1 MSDTKHRNRRIILG
15 VLVGLAVAA
24 TVLPALTGLFNAL
37 GLHWMD
43 SKNAASEAITTTTKA
58 PVLTIKPLPVRPV
71 ISAFV
76 TTPAQCP
83 PNVPAPP
90 DQPMRICDISK
101 TAVYELGPEGMRIQL
116 VNADT
121 FRNPL
126 TGVQIV
132 QMTLTKESAQQF
144 GPYTA
149 GQVGKQVAF
158 VRGGTVVWGPKIAA
172 PIDGEVIQLSGE
184 LTEEQAKAITRMLK
198 DET

>member
-1 MSDTKHRNRRIILG
+1 MSDTKHRKRRIILG
-15 VLVGLAVAA
+15 VLVGLAVVA

-37 GLHWMD
+37 GLRWTD
-43 SKNAASEAITTTTKA
+43 ENLASEAITTTSKA

-71 ISAFV
+71 DSAFV
-76 TTPAQCP
+76 TTPEQCP
-83 PNVPAPP
+83 PADVPVPP
-90 DQPMRICDISK
+90 DQPARICDIPR
-101 TAVYELGPEGMRIQL
+101 TAVYNLGPVGTQIQL

-184 LTEEQAKAITRMLK
+184 LTEEQAKAITKLLK
-198 DET
+198 DGT

>member
-1 MSDTKHRNRRIILG
+1 MSDTKTRNRRIILG
-15 VLVGLAVAA
+15 TLVGLAVLGAVA
-24 TVLPALTGLFNAL
+24 PQFTGLVSAL
-37 GLHWMD
+37 GLHWTD
-43 SKNAASEAITTTTKA
+43 QRNSSEPITTTSKA

-71 ISAFV
+71 ESAFV
-76 TTPAQCP
+76 TTPDQCP
-83 PNVPAPP
+83 PATPVPP
-90 DQPMRICDISK
+90 DQPMRICDIAK
-101 TAVYELGPEGMRIQL
+101 TAVYNLGPEGIRIQL

-144 GPYTA
+144 GPYTG

-158 VRGGTVVWGPKIAA
+158 VRDGTVVWGPKIGA

-184 LTEEQAKAITRMLK
+184 LTEEQAKAITKMLK
-198 DET
+198 DGT

>member
-1 MSDTKHRNRRIILG
+1 MSDTKHRNRRILLG
-15 VLVGLAVAA
+15 VLVGLAVVA

-37 GLHWMD
+37 GLHWTD
-43 SKNAASEAITTTTKA
+43 EKNNSEPITTTSKA

-76 TTPAQCP
+76 TTPDQCP
-83 PNVPAPP
+83 PDAPAPP
-90 DQPMRICDISK
+90 DQPTRICDIPR
-101 TAVYELGPEGMRIQL
+101 TAVYNLGPEGMRIQL

-126 TGVQIV
+126 TGVQLV

-158 VRGGTVVWGPKIAA
+158 VRGGTVVWSPKIAG

-184 LTEEQAKAITRMLK
+184 LTEEQAKAITKLLK
-198 DET
+198 DGT

>member
-1 MSDTKHRNRRIILG
+1 M
-15 VLVGLAVAA
+15 
-24 TVLPALTGLFNAL
+24 
-37 GLHWMD
+37 
-43 SKNAASEAITTTTKA
+43 
-58 PVLTIKPLPVRPV
+58 LTIKPLPVRPV

-83 PNVPAPP
+83 ANVPAPP

-184 LTEEQAKAITRMLK
+184 LTEEQAKAITKMLK

>member
-37 GLHWMD
+37 GLHWTD
-43 SKNAASEAITTTTKA
+43 QARSDSEAITTTSKA
-58 PVLTIKPLPVRPV
+58 PVLTIKPLAVRPV
-71 ISAFV
+71 DTAFV

-83 PNVPAPP
+83 PDAPVPP
-90 DQPMRICDISK
+90 DQPARICDIPR
-101 TAVYELGPEGMRIQL
+101 TAVYNLGPEGMRIQL

-149 GQVGKQVAF
+149 GQVGKQIAF
-158 VRGGTVVWGPKIAA
+158 VRGGTVVWSPKIGSA
-172 PIDGEVIQLSGE
+172 IDGEVIQLSGE
-184 LTEEQAKAITRMLK
+184 LTEEQAKAITKLLK
-198 DET
+198 DGS